1 MTDRKPDTGEAAADG
16 EPFLE
21 RWSRKKA
28 QARAGMPQDEPADAV
43 GPPASAGAEAPQPEG
58 AEAPAPVVLP
68 DLDELDQDSDYSA
81 FLAPGVDEALRRR
94 ALRKLFRSPKF
105 NVLDGLD
112 DYCEDFT
119 TFESL
124 GSIVTAD
131 MRLQAERAARAA
143 RDALGRD
150 GTDRPVAAAP
160 DDTKLAAADAD
171 ADGEAGASDHPDM
184 TQDPAEQHDEPD
196 RPA

>member
-1 MTDRKPDTGEAAADG
+1 MTDRKPDTAEATADG

-28 QARAGMPQDEPADAV
+28 RARAGMPEEEPADAA
-43 GPPASAGAEAPQPEG
+43 GSSAPAGAEAPQPG
-58 AEAPAPVVLP
+58 GGEAPAPVVLP

-119 TFESL
+119 AFESL

-143 RDALGRD
+143 RKMLGKD
-150 GTDRPVAAAP
+150 GTDGPAAAVA
-160 DDTKLAAADAD
+160 DDPKRPPADAG
-171 ADGEAGASDHPDM
+171 AGEPREPDM

>member
-1 MTDRKPDTGEAAADG
+1 MTDQKPGAGEAAADG

-28 QARAGMPQDEPADAV
+28 RARAGMPEEEPADA
-43 GPPASAGAEAPQPEG
+43 AGAAPSTGAAGPEPDG
-58 AEAPAPVVLP
+58 GEAPAAVVLP

-131 MRLQAERAARAA
+131 MRLQAERAAHAA
-143 RDALGRD
+143 RDALGKD
-150 GTDRPVAAAP
+150 GTDRPAAAAP
-160 DDTKLAAADAD
+160 DDTTLAAADAD
-171 ADGEAGASDHPDM
+171 GDAGTSDDRDI